1 MTRLCYCG
9 GEVCG
14 EHYPDCAP
22 ASADA
27 ALQRFED
34 EAREV
39 ERLRSVALDLDDL
52 DRMQDDT
59 RLEEIGIVNR
69 QSARKAGLRNR
80 KRERK
85 MMIPNTSQRRR
96 RRRR

>member
-1 MTRLCYCG
+1 VG
-9 GEVCG
+9 AE
-14 EHYPDCAP
+14 
-22 ASADA
+22 A

-39 ERLRSVALDLDDL
+39 ERLRSLALDLDDL
-52 DRMQDDT
+52 DRIQDDT
-59 RLEEIGIVNR
+59 RLEELGIVNR

-85 MMIPNTSQRRR
+85 MAIPSTNRGRRR
-96 RRRR
+96 RRR